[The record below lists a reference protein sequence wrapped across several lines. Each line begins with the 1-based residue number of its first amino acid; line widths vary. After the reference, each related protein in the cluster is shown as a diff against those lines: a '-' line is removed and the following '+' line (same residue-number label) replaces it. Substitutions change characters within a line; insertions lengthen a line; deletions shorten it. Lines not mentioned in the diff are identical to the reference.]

1 MGSSKSLTFTQ
12 VTLPTTHTM
21 KSYWVILIGIVLLNE
36 VSSLPNRE
44 KRQEDLVTSSADRT
58 PLDKNTKDQSKIV
71 SHIKELINNVVAEN
85 DDEVKVGDLQKPL
98 EFYDTVIRAETTTT
112 TTTTTTTMTTT
123 TTTTTT
129 RRTTTT
135 TRRTSTTTTVAP
147 PQDQGILSRIV
158 NGIGNLFNGGPLGN
172 PLFGSIPL
180 TGRKKR
186 DTFDVRENLYNLR
199 NKLIRT
205 GRNDDETTMIREAVD
220 DAIDKI
226 IEDGIDERDT
236 DIEAIKEQIFLEVA
250 SRLEESKFTSQNEII
265 KEVVAGGEA
274 GSVIPTRIIGEPV
287 LAESVS
293 STTISTSTTED
304 NRPVKE
310 ATLYNFIADQG
321 PGAIG
326 VGFASLTYA
335 AMASLPYWLPALA
348 AGKKRKRRDTA
359 TTVKEFSKQSIERF
373 STKFH

>member
-1 MGSSKSLTFTQ
+1 MGYS
-12 VTLPTTHTM
+12 
-21 KSYWVILIGIVLLNE
+21 
-36 VSSLPNRE
+36 
-44 KRQEDLVTSSADRT
+44 
-58 PLDKNTKDQSKIV
+58 
-71 SHIKELINNVVAEN
+71 
-85 DDEVKVGDLQKPL
+85 
-98 EFYDTVIRAETTTT
+98 
-112 TTTTTTTMTTT
+112 
-123 TTTTTT
+123 
-129 RRTTTT
+129 
-135 TRRTSTTTTVAP
+135 
-147 PQDQGILSRIV
+147 
-158 NGIGNLFNGGPLGN
+158 
-172 PLFGSIPL
+172 
-180 TGRKKR
+180 
-186 DTFDVRENLYNLR
+186 LR

-359 TTVKEFSKQSIERF
+359 TTVKEFSKQSIKRF

>member
-1 MGSSKSLTFTQ
+1 MGSKSLTFTQ

-21 KSYWVILIGIVLLNE
+21 KSYWVILMGIVLLNE

-44 KRQEDLVTSSADRT
+44 KRQEDLESTSADRT

-98 EFYDTVIRAETTTT
+98 EFYDTVIRAETTATT
-112 TTTTTTTMTTT
+112 TTTTTTSTTT
-123 TTTTTT
+123 T
-129 RRTTTT
+129 TTTT

>member
-1 MGSSKSLTFTQ
+1 MGSKSLTFTQ

-44 KRQEDLVTSSADRT
+44 KRQEDLESTSADRT

-112 TTTTTTTMTTT
+112 TTTTTRR
-123 TTTTTT
+123 TTTTT

-135 TRRTSTTTTVAP
+135 TAAP
-147 PQDQGILSRIV
+147 PQDEGIISRIV

-236 DIEAIKEQIFLEVA
+236 DIEAVKEQIFLEVA
-250 SRLEESKFTSQNEII
+250 SRLEESKLASQNEIT
-265 KEVVAGGEA
+265 KVASESGGT
-274 GSVIPTRIIGEPV
+274 VPTRIIGEP
-287 LAESVS
+287 SVS
-293 STTISTSTTED
+293 SSS
-304 NRPVKE
+304 
-310 ATLYNFIADQG
+310 
-321 PGAIG
+321 
-326 VGFASLTYA
+326 S
-335 AMASLPYWLPALA
+335 
-348 AGKKRKRRDTA
+348 
-359 TTVKEFSKQSIERF
+359 
-373 STKFH
+373 

>member
-1 MGSSKSLTFTQ
+1 MGSKSLTFTQ

-21 KSYWVILIGIVLLNE
+21 KSYWVILLGIVLLNE
-36 VSSLPNRE
+36 VFSLPNRE
-44 KRQEDLVTSSADRT
+44 KRQEDLESTSADRT

-98 EFYDTVIRAETTTT
+98 EFYDTVIRAE
-112 TTTTTTTMTTT
+112 
-123 TTTTTT
+123 
-129 RRTTTT
+129 TTT

-310 ATLYNFIADQG
+310 VTLYNFIADQG

>member
-1 MGSSKSLTFTQ
+1 MGSKSLTFTQ

-44 KRQEDLVTSSADRT
+44 KRQEDLESTSADRT

-112 TTTTTTTMTTT
+112 TTTTTTRR
-123 TTTTTT
+123 TTTTT

-135 TRRTSTTTTVAP
+135 TAAP
-147 PQDQGILSRIV
+147 PQDEGIISRIV

-250 SRLEESKFTSQNEII
+250 SRLEESKLASQNEIT
-265 KEVVAGGEA
+265 KVAAESG
-274 GSVIPTRIIGEPV
+274 GSVPTRIIGEPSV
-287 LAESVS
+287 SSSSAESAVS
-293 STTISTSTTED
+293 STTISTSTTTED
-304 NRPVKE
+304 N
-310 ATLYNFIADQG
+310 
-321 PGAIG
+321 
-326 VGFASLTYA
+326 
-335 AMASLPYWLPALA
+335 
-348 AGKKRKRRDTA
+348 
-359 TTVKEFSKQSIERF
+359 
-373 STKFH
+373 